1 MPANDVVR
9 SVEWALLIAQ
19 QPARDCLP
27 AGILLV
33 DRVSDELHLRLRPE
47 LPEAQDETAEFW
59 RELPNDLV
67 ERSRE
72 LGGSRMLDWLETT
85 ASHLVQLGSRTYMES
100 TNPQETL
107 DLLYRRYITGDL
119 EAQGSAEREFRRG
132 AGR

>member
-1 MPANDVVR
+1 MPANDAVR
-9 SVEWALLIAQ
+9 SVEWALLMAQ

-33 DRVSDELHLRLRPE
+33 DGISDELHLRLRPE
-47 LPEAQDETAEFW
+47 LPEAEDDTAEFW
-59 RELPNDLV
+59 RELPNDLI
-67 ERSRE
+67 ERSRQ

-119 EAQGSAEREFRRG
+119 EAQQPAEREFRCGER
-132 AGR
+132 R

>member
-9 SVEWALLIAQ
+9 SIEWALLITQ
-19 QPARDCLP
+19 QPAQDCLP

-47 LPEAQDETAEFW
+47 LPEAQEDAAEFW

-72 LGGSRMLDWLETT
+72 LGGSRILDWLETNT
-85 ASHLVQLGSRTYMES
+85 SHLVQLGSRTYMES

-107 DLLYRRYITGDL
+107 DLLYQRYITGDL
-119 EAQGSAEREFRRG
+119 EAQKAAEREFRRG
-132 AGR
+132 AGH